1 MRCLAALHYAWVRAS
16 DLSATLWAFFSLAP
30 LSSDDRAYQR
40 AGNAALK
47 KRPTQ
52 KEINEPCDGWTSER
66 TREGGRARDPR
77 TVACIKT
84 AFLRRQRRREQKDA
98 HGAAGGREGQLHPRS
113 ALPRSFNERRRRR
126 RASSLRR
133 RCRSEK
139 WVIVSFSLRRRR
151 RRASS
156 LTLDACSHFP
166 H

>member
-66 TREGGRARDPR
+66 ANEGGREGGRVILAPLHALKRPSYGGNGAANKKTRTARQAGERDNYIHAAPSLVR
-77 TVACIKT
+77 STSGGGGGE
-84 AFLRRQRRREQKDA
+84 LRRC
-98 HGAAGGREGQLHPRS
+98 AAAAAPR
-113 ALPRSFNERRRRR
+113 NG
-126 RASSLRR
+126 
-133 RCRSEK
+133 
-139 WVIVSFSLRRRR
+139 
-151 RRASS
+151 
-156 LTLDACSHFP
+156 
-166 H
+166 